1 MDSTDGVQ
9 RGMDAK
15 DTGKEISVPVGDETL
30 GHVFNVQGE
39 TPT

>member
-9 RGMDAK
+9 RGMDVK

-30 GHVFNVQGE
+30 GREFYVLR
-39 TPT
+39 